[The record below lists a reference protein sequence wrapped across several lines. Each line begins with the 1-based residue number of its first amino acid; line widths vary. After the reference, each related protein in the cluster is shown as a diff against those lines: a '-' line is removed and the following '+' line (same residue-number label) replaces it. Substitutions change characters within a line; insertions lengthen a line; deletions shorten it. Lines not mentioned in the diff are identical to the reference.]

1 MSHATK
7 DYFSNDSGQNSLPRH
22 HRFNLNN
29 VDLGNRGTTKTET
42 TNHQQQSKRVETTM
56 YLSCNYCHRKYHN
69 AQALGG
75 HQNAHKRER
84 RATLAAL
91 AAYSYYEA
99 SHGGNNLQH
108 NHTLSS
114 STMSSL
120 SSSSSLP
127 LLTRGGALLGIQVR
141 SMIQKPALSSWV
153 SRCSSLSYAVHKQDH
168 SNNYGSDFSLVA
180 TGRATDVSKCSV
192 ISPSMVPQDGGV
204 LNLDLSL
211 KL

>member
-7 DYFSNDSGQNSLPRH
+7 DYFSNDSSQNSLSHH

-29 VDLGNRGTTKTET
+29 LDLGNREATKMEIS
-42 TNHQQQSKRVETTM
+42 NHQRLPRRVETTM
-56 YLSCNYCHRKYHN
+56 YLSCNYCHRKYHS

-108 NHTLSS
+108 NQTLSS
-114 STMSSL
+114 SFSS
-120 SSSSSLP
+120 P
-127 LLTRGGALLGIQVR
+127 LLTRGGDFIKKSALLGIQVR
-141 SMIQKPALSSWV
+141 SMIQKPALSSWA
-153 SRCSSLSYAVHKQDH
+153 SRCSSLSYAVHKRDH

-180 TGRATDVSKCSV
+180 TARS
-192 ISPSMVPQDGGV
+192 
-204 LNLDLSL
+204 
-211 KL
+211 